1 MRAISPPVQPIV
13 TIGNPQGSRI
23 GMSQPAPDSHLP
35 RDFVVVYRSERKAG
49 YEYSLVRVPLGTEIS
64 LHYEKPGLGLD
75 TRLAPVTPTGV
86 YHWWVDGLVDADTI
100 ENLGLPVA
108 SRRAGSK
115 PPVVERAQ
123 IEQIRELGDVV
134 RVSDTLWSVDL
145 ELTVNHVAG
154 FLQRVWRP
162 TRALEHRGDEI
173 PSIHLGDDRR
183 GIRLLPEKRFLL
195 RQLPVNRSTLILEQP
210 QTSEEPTYGESL

>member
-1 MRAISPPVQPIV
+1 MKEPVPGPPP
-13 TIGNPQGSRI
+13 
-23 GMSQPAPDSHLP
+23 P
-35 RDFVVVYRSERKAG
+35 RDFVVVYRSARKGG
-49 YEYSLVRVPLGTEIS
+49 YEYSLVRVPLGAAVS

-75 TRLAPVTPTGV
+75 VRLAPVTPTGV

-108 SRRAGSK
+108 SRRAGSN

-134 RVSDTLWSVDL
+134 RVGGTLWSVDL
-145 ELTVNHVAG
+145 ELTANHVAG

-162 TRALEHRGDEI
+162 TRALEHRGDDI
-173 PSIHLGDDRR
+173 PSIHLGDA
-183 GIRLLPEKRFLL
+183 GQGVRLLPEKRFML
-195 RQLPVNRSTLILEQP
+195 RELPASRSTLILEQS
-210 QTSEEPTYGESL
+210 QGSEELSDEASE